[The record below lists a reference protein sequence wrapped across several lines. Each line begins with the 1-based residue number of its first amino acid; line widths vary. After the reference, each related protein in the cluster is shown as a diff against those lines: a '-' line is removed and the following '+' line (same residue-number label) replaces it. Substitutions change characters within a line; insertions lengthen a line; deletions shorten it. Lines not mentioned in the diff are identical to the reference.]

1 MTVSLRTV
9 LTVGFALFVITLVG
23 GIGAIG
29 VYGSISNALDVT
41 RQFQTYR
48 AKSVSEKV
56 NAFFSSVEAET
67 SVLYNLF
74 ASNPRLLENESARGL
89 LAAFIANLDSVRD
102 LTLVRRDRTNVM
114 VYWDDD
120 GEISSEFDGELD
132 EESIEIMLEGRPG
145 DDTEGFEDLYIE
157 PTDKRPVI
165 SYTLHLA
172 DLANTPLGTIYLDL
186 DVTTLSEAIARSATE
201 DDGYLFM
208 MDRRGVVMAHPEL
221 LTSDDR
227 SAWSKLPR
235 VKDLA
240 DPVPAAVLRSINRSG
255 DLTEQIAPDGEPYL
269 TAVSELS
276 DTGDSSWYVV
286 SVVPRSAVLG
296 DAYRR
301 A

>member
-23 GIGAIG
+23 SIGAIG

-114 VYWDDD
+114 VYW
-120 GEISSEFDGELD
+120 
-132 EESIEIMLEGRPG
+132 GR
-145 DDTEGFEDLYIE
+145 
-157 PTDKRPVI
+157 
-165 SYTLHLA
+165 
-172 DLANTPLGTIYLDL
+172 
-186 DVTTLSEAIARSATE
+186 
-201 DDGYLFM
+201 
-208 MDRRGVVMAHPEL
+208 
-221 LTSDDR
+221 
-227 SAWSKLPR
+227 
-235 VKDLA
+235 
-240 DPVPAAVLRSINRSG
+240 
-255 DLTEQIAPDGEPYL
+255 
-269 TAVSELS
+269 
-276 DTGDSSWYVV
+276 
-286 SVVPRSAVLG
+286 
-296 DAYRR
+296 
-301 A
+301 